1 MPVTDP
7 QTVTDRP
14 DTPSKDGRRLRGEVS
29 AQRIID
35 ATIDLIAETGVVGAT
50 MQRIAARV
58 GSSNALV
65 VFHFGSKDNLFRA
78 VLLYLSDQYD
88 SLWTAMVRKP
98 NTPPEQRLL
107 GTIDCAQHFIREH
120 PEWVSAWVMLSSDRK
135 TMQLDRQISL
145 PNDLGYAAEAHDLIA
160 ELAEAGGYRDVDAD
174 TLSAG
179 LNYLVQGAWF
189 WDNLNPEEVKV
200 NSMHKTALMLLS
212 CAFPRHFTGT
222 GPRKDAQ

>member
-1 MPVTDP
+1 MTSSSTETEIAGPP
-7 QTVTDRP
+7 C
-14 DTPSKDGRRLRGEVS
+14 KDGRRLRGEVS
-29 AQRIID
+29 VQRIID
-35 ATIDLIAETGVVGAT
+35 ATIVLIAETGVVGAT
-50 MQRIAARV
+50 MQRIASRV

-88 SLWTAMVRKP
+88 SLWTEKVRKP

-120 PEWVSAWVMLSSDRK
+120 PEWVSAWLMLGSDRK

-145 PNDLGYAAEAHDLIA
+145 PNDLGYAAEARDLVR
-160 ELAEAGGYRDVDAD
+160 ELAAAGGYADVDAD

-179 LNYLVQGAWF
+179 LNYLVQGAWL
-189 WDNLNPEEVKV
+189 WDNLNPEGVKA
-200 NSMHKTALMLLS
+200 NSMRKTALMLLA
-212 CAFPRHFTGT
+212 CAFPRHFTAT
-222 GPRKDAQ
+222 GLRATA